1 MNIPTTLDNRRDPV
15 THLKIEQA
23 MVTRQ
28 TEGTYAA
35 AQRLAAI
42 GVPLDIARRVLAT
55 AMRRGAQPPL
65 YFGPD
70 WRSHHTVA
78 RANVSA

>member
-1 MNIPTTLDNRRDPV
+1 MNMSAKINNRHDPV

-23 MVTRQ
+23 MVTQQ

-35 AQRLAAI
+35 AQRLAAN

-55 AMRRGAQPPL
+55 VMKRGSSARRSG
-65 YFGPD
+65 
-70 WRSHHTVA
+70 
-78 RANVSA
+78 

>member
-1 MNIPTTLDNRRDPV
+1 MNIPTTIDNRRDPV
-15 THLKIEQA
+15 MHLKIEQA
-23 MVTRQ
+23 MATQQ

-55 AMRRGAQPPL
+55 ATKRRIQPAVQDKTL
-65 YFGPD
+65 YTD
-70 WRSHHTVA
+70 WLSHTA
-78 RANVSA
+78 